1 MPKVVLV
8 VGVPGSGKSWACQQ
22 AGDDYTYVPQDDTYR
37 KGPTAHLDTLDRT
50 ARQSKKPVLSEVP
63 FGETRLR
70 SQLEARGIEVKTVFV
85 VERPEVVAKRYRQR
99 EGHDVAKGVLT
110 RASQLKGKAR
120 EWGAFAGTSDEV
132 LEHLKRR

>member
-8 VGVPGSGKSWACQQ
+8 VGVPGSGKTWACRQ
-22 AGDDYTYVPQDDTYR
+22 AGKGYDYVPHDDNWR
-37 KGPTAHLDTLDRT
+37 KGAPSTHLDALTRT

-70 SQLEARGIEVKTVFV
+70 AELQARGVEVRTVFV
-85 VERPEVVAKRYRQR
+85 VEKPEVVATRYRQR
-99 EGHDVAKGVLT
+99 EGRDVAQGVLT
-110 RASQLKGKAR
+110 RASRLRDKAN

-132 LEHLKRR
+132 LEHLKR

>member
-8 VGVPGSGKSWACQQ
+8 VGVPGSGKSWACRQ
-22 AGDDYTYVPQDDTYR
+22 AGDGYAYVPQDAVFR
-37 KGPTAHLDTLDRT
+37 KGATAHLDTLDRT
-50 ARQSKKPVLSEVP
+50 ARRSKKPVLSEVP

-70 SQLEARGIEVKTVFV
+70 SELEARGIEVKTVFV
-85 VERPEVVAKRYRQR
+85 VERPEVVASRYRQR
-99 EGHDVAKGVLT
+99 EGRDVAQGVLT
-110 RASQLKGKAR
+110 RASKLRDKAH